1 MTLLTLTFQN
11 GQLLS
16 HTARS
21 AREEEFYKECWGHRL
36 TGAPGHLWWTENEE
50 SKTYFKNTQSNTL
63 CLLPQPNVTVCFKSF
78 KYMAFLEGAIPTV

>member
-21 AREEEFYKECWGHRL
+21 ARVQRKSSIRNAGVTGSRGPLAISGGQKMRKAKL
-36 TGAPGHLWWTENEE
+36 T
-50 SKTYFKNTQSNTL
+50 SKILSLIHCASSPSPMSLFVSRALSTWRS
-63 CLLPQPNVTVCFKSF
+63 
-78 KYMAFLEGAIPTV
+78 